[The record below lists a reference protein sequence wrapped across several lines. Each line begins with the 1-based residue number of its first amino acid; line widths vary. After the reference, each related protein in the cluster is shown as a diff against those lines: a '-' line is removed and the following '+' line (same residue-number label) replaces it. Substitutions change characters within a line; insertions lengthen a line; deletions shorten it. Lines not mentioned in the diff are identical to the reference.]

1 MIAARVQGPVLR
13 VWRVARKV
21 LAALLACA
29 AGAAPAQEPPIG
41 SLAALQ
47 ARHLELQPQLRSS
60 AFGEPLLMTSRDA
73 SDRVEGDVYAEVARP
88 FAAVG
93 VAFGS
98 PVTVCELLILHL
110 NVHACQP
117 SPAGSAPAL
126 TISIGPKR
134 ARSPGPVYDVSYALH
149 IDAGTLGY
157 ARAELSAAKG
167 PLSTRDHRIFFE
179 AVPIDGGRSFVHFG
193 YGYGYGAVARMAM
206 SVYLATAG
214 RSKIGFT
221 VLGQASDGQ
230 PIYIGGERASVERNV
245 MRYYLA
251 LLAYSAVDA
260 GTPRERM
267 DARLRAWFDLTER
280 HKAQLHELDL
290 REYLKEKHDDLAR
303 AAAAAK

>member
-1 MIAARVQGPVLR
+1 VITARVQGAAPR
-13 VWRVARKV
+13 VGRAIRKV
-21 LAALLACA
+21 LAALLAYA
-29 AGAAPAQEPPIG
+29 AGVAPAQEPPTG
-41 SLAALQ
+41 SPAALQ
-47 ARHLELQPQLRSS
+47 ARHLELQTRLRSS

-93 VAFGS
+93 AAFGS
-98 PVTVCELLILHL
+98 PATVCELLILHL

-117 SPAGSAPAL
+117 SAVGSAPAL
-126 TISIGPKR
+126 TISVGPKR
-134 ARSPGPVYDVSYALH
+134 ARSAGPVYDVSYALH
-149 IDAGTLGY
+149 IDAGTPGY
-157 ARAELSAAKG
+157 AKAELSASQG
-167 PLSTRDHRIFFE
+167 PLSTSDYRIFFE

-221 VLGQASDGQ
+221 VLGQTTDGQ
-230 PIYIGGERASVERNV
+230 PIYIGGERASLERNV

-251 LLAYSAVDA
+251 LLAYSGVDA

-267 DARLRAWFDLTER
+267 DARMRAWFDLTER

-290 REYLKEKHDDLAR
+290 DEYLKEKQAALAGP
-303 AAAAAK
+303 AAAVR